1 MEMKEWKIKQEIYH
15 RLNTIYSDDL
25 NKVDIVISYEYSDI
39 IKHFYEKV
47 DQWIYPAKS
56 YFVAVCYASWISQD
70 YGENI
75 IDLLKDP
82 MLLAGND
89 PYFKTYDDDPDTYN
103 KILSQIDLPNKNIIF
118 FAGYYHS
125 NNIAYILETKYEFKM
140 NYESGITEDIE
151 NKKKEITNCIKVK
164 KEKFSLL

>member
-1 MEMKEWKIKQEIYH
+1 MVIKVFWIGMEMQEWKIKQEIYH
-15 RLNTIYSDDL
+15 RLNTVYSDDL
-25 NKVDIVISYEYSDI
+25 NKVDIVISHEYSDI

-56 YFVAVCYASWISQD
+56 YFVAFCYASWISED

-103 KILSQIDLPNKNIIF
+103 KILSQIDLPIPMK
-118 FAGYYHS
+118 GMVPDVREYY
-125 NNIAYILETKYEFKM
+125 N
-140 NYESGITEDIE
+140 D
-151 NKKKEITNCIKVK
+151 EIGPRT
-164 KEKFSLL
+164 